1 MLKSLFVKI
10 VNARLLNKFG
20 INEMKKA
27 VLNLQYVFL
36 LVLLMMAGH
45 LASAEVQSK
54 IDNFELASCSQESKK
69 CIQVHAV
76 KAQSGSVSPS
86 LALKNITVE
95 VKTDKN
101 KMIKKYQSENGFYDL
116 ETNRIILSKLV
127 NKDTLKET
135 VIYMKSLE
143 IKHMEMR

>member
-1 MLKSLFVKI
+1 MTITSLNQKYF
-10 VNARLLNKFG
+10 F
-20 INEMKKA
+20 
-27 VLNLQYVFL
+27 
-36 LVLLMMAGH
+36 LLMMLVLIGH
-45 LASAEVQSK
+45 QASAEVQSK

-76 KAQSGSVSPS
+76 KAQSGSMSPS

-95 VKTDKN
+95 VKTIKD

>member
-1 MLKSLFVKI
+1 MTITSLNQKYF
-10 VNARLLNKFG
+10 F
-20 INEMKKA
+20 
-27 VLNLQYVFL
+27 
-36 LVLLMMAGH
+36 LLMMLMLIGH
-45 LASAEVQSK
+45 QASAEVQSK

-76 KAQSGSVSPS
+76 KAQSGSMSPS

-95 VKTDKN
+95 VKTDKD

>member
-1 MLKSLFVKI
+1 MRKTG
-10 VNARLLNKFG
+10 LNQKYF
-20 INEMKKA
+20 
-27 VLNLQYVFL
+27 F
-36 LVLLMMAGH
+36 LLMMLVLIGH
-45 LASAEVQSK
+45 QASAEVQSK

-76 KAQSGSVSPS
+76 KAQSGSMSPS

-95 VKTDKN
+95 VKTDKD
-101 KMIKKYQSENGFYDL
+101 KIIKKYQSENGFYDL

>member
-1 MLKSLFVKI
+1 MRKTG
-10 VNARLLNKFG
+10 LNQKYF
-20 INEMKKA
+20 
-27 VLNLQYVFL
+27 F
-36 LVLLMMAGH
+36 LLMMLVLIEH
-45 LASAEVQSK
+45 QASAEVQSK

-76 KAQSGSVSPS
+76 KAQSGSMSPS

-95 VKTDKN
+95 VKTIKD

>member
-1 MLKSLFVKI
+1 MTITSLNQKYF
-10 VNARLLNKFG
+10 F
-20 INEMKKA
+20 
-27 VLNLQYVFL
+27 
-36 LVLLMMAGH
+36 LLMMLMLIGH
-45 LASAEVQSK
+45 QASAEVQSK

-76 KAQSGSVSPS
+76 KAQSGSMSPS

-95 VKTDKN
+95 VKTIKD